1 MDIRLLYPSA
11 RSARYRFLAT
21 GLLVV
26 FMATLVMRVDAQ
38 QLVPFGDVP
47 VTEKFSEA
55 EIATRG
61 QQQGL
66 PLTYTP
72 WRKVCFKAI
81 QEAESKMVCRTTIN
95 GKWDTGQIVIRVD
108 LIEREGD
115 PVARLQVFVPP
126 GSFLQPGIKLTV
138 DQSSPLQIPYVI
150 CLTNGCVAGSVANA
164 GLIHDLESGQM
175 LVLETVNS
183 NVVGVTT
190 SLPLKEFAEVHQ
202 GAPAQVFEQRL
213 EGDWGAL
220 GRELATRAG
229 GAGRVR
235 YGLLRRM
242 SLLSHRGIS
251 LRCRIWSLSGHSGY
265 RASRTNQVR
274 FLSTRPKPGSHW
286 RPRPLARR

>member
-1 MDIRLLYPSA
+1 
-11 RSARYRFLAT
+11 
-21 GLLVV
+21 
-26 FMATLVMRVDAQ
+26 MRVDAQ

-81 QEAESKMVCRTTIN
+81 QEAGSKMVCRTTIN
-95 GKWDTGQIVIRVD
+95 GKWDTGQIAIRVD

-190 SLPLKEFAEVHQ
+190 SLPLKEFAVVHQ
-202 GAPAQVFEQRL
+202 GVPTQIFEQRL
-213 EGDWGAL
+213 EGDWEQL
-220 GRELATRAG
+220 GR
-229 GAGRVR
+229 
-235 YGLLRRM
+235 
-242 SLLSHRGIS
+242 
-251 LRCRIWSLSGHSGY
+251 
-265 RASRTNQVR
+265 
-274 FLSTRPKPGSHW
+274 
-286 RPRPLARR
+286 

>member
-47 VTEKFSEA
+47 VTETFSEA

-81 QEAESKMVCRTTIN
+81 QEAGSKMVCRTTIN
-95 GKWDTGQIVIRVD
+95 GKWDTGQIAIRVD

-115 PVARLQVFVPP
+115 PVARLQIFVPP
-126 GSFLQPGIKLTV
+126 GSFLQPGIKKSIWLRF
-138 DQSSPLQIPYVI
+138 
-150 CLTNGCVAGSVANA
+150 GR
-164 GLIHDLESGQM
+164 
-175 LVLETVNS
+175 
-183 NVVGVTT
+183 TT
-190 SLPLKEFAEVHQ
+190 SAHTTF
-202 GAPAQVFEQRL
+202 VFEHYRTAIHL
-213 EGDWGAL
+213 PGADRPMPFGLSLAHWKLTL
-220 GRELATRAG
+220 GTA
-229 GAGRVR
+229 
-235 YGLLRRM
+235 LLRGLQETAT
-242 SLLSHRGIS
+242 S
-251 LRCRIWSLSGHSGY
+251 
-265 RASRTNQVR
+265 
-274 FLSTRPKPGSHW
+274 
-286 RPRPLARR
+286 